1 MKLLAALLSLFAV
14 LYLALRLRPA
24 RPARVVGLERGAAVA
39 LVLLVI
45 APAFL
50 ARGGQM
56 KQYER
61 GAVLGIGSGI
71 GAARFGI
78 KIEWRVLA

>member
-1 MKLLAALLSLFAV
+1 MKLLAALLSIAAV

-24 RPARVVGLERGAAVA
+24 RPAVVRGIERGAAVL

-56 KQYER
+56 KQHER
-61 GAVLGIGSGI
+61 GATFGIGSEL

-78 KIEWRVLA
+78 KVEWRILV